1 MRFPAP
7 GVLFWPGRCPLLL
20 VSAPDATEI
29 KYIHCTRQYLL
40 GLSGRTQFPAP
51 GALFRLGRPG
61 VNLVHFGQKVAG
73 CRAKCTPVPPS
84 TGTYNPTNIP
94 ADIPNFSRQHPVPAV
109 PKRIFYRAITGYPGQ
124 KTHYIRYISSYS
136 NTALFEGAGG
146 SERAQERAGG
156 YLGAGASPGLM
167 GEGSHGCSSRGQLR
181 EGRDQCVEGR
191 GALGKQEIPTIATP
205 GTREAAEAARIYL
218 IARPEPSH
226 GPGVT
231 WLSPREGGKGYYP
244 WPRQILG

>member
-1 MRFPAP
+1 MR
-7 GVLFWPGRCPLLL
+7 R
-20 VSAPDATEI
+20 
-29 KYIHCTRQYLL
+29 YLL
-40 GLSGRTQFPAP
+40 GLSNRTRFPAP
-51 GALFRLGRPG
+51 GALFRPGGPG
-61 VNLVHFGQKVAG
+61 VNLVRFGRKVAG
-73 CRAKCTPVPPS
+73 CRAKCTPMPPS
-84 TGTYNPTNIP
+84 TGTYNPANVP
-94 ADIPNFSRQHPVPAV
+94 ADIPNFRASTWCRLSQKGYFTARLPAILV
-109 PKRIFYRAITGYPGQ
+109 KK

-156 YLGAGASPGLM
+156 YPGAGGSPGLM

-181 EGRDQCVEGR
+181 EGRDQHVEGG

-205 GTREAAEAARIYL
+205 GTGEAAEAARIYP

-244 WPRQILG
+244 WPRQILGRFYPSRWLLFHLSG